1 MILERLILHDFG
13 IYRGRQEIELSPLTP
28 GRPIILIGARNG
40 RGKTTLLDAINLVL
54 YGSRA
59 NLSNRLPKV
68 SWEDYLRSSIHKSG
82 ATSASVSLH
91 FSVVNDFGVRAYHI
105 TRSWIAAPKGVN
117 ESFSVVVNGERDD
130 VLADDWSD
138 HLEGLLPLEIASLN
152 FFDGE
157 RTNELATPE
166 RSKEVIRSAIR
177 GLLGLGILER
187 LEADLKV
194 LIRRKQD
201 VAIGDT
207 GSEVLRGAQG
217 ELDAL
222 TTRRTALVQEV
233 AAYRTALERSKEE
246 LKRHEALARE
256 VGVERWEQRTEIESE
271 ISTIRAEQVDVE
283 QQLQIAAAG
292 VAPLAIAEA
301 LLARTDSQVQADQSL
316 YRERLLLEMLY
327 VRDSSVLEQ
336 LPIAVRDAAKA
347 VLLEDQAARRARVG
361 HTAVHADAE
370 QLREQVRSTL
380 DEIAGL
386 SDLGTLVSRFDLLET
401 RMADAERKLMGVPT
415 DAQLAPVLETLGQ
428 LREQVATHDRSLVA
442 GEEELQ
448 HLLVAVERQE
458 SRVASL
464 RQSEAD
470 KMSENIQDR
479 RSRDY
484 ATKALGTLEGLAKA
498 TITRNVA
505 AIEDSILR
513 SFKQLIGKTE
523 LITRIRLDPES
534 LEMSVDTNEGDG
546 QPIERLSAGERQL
559 LAVAIL
565 WGLSQIAQRDVPLVV
580 DTPLGRLDGF
590 HRERLARNYFPA
602 AAHQV
607 VILSTDEEFDSDL
620 RVLIEPFISREYLIE
635 FVEEEH
641 GSRITPGYFV
651 GVTA

>member
-1 MILERLILHDFG
+1 MILERLTLHDFG
-13 IYRGRQEIELSPLTP
+13 VYRGRQEIELSPLTP

-54 YGSRA
+54 YGNRA
-59 NLSNRLPKV
+59 NLSNRLPKI
-68 SWEDYLRSSIHKSG
+68 SWEDYLRSSIHKGG
-82 ATSASVSLH
+82 ATSASVSLQ

-105 TRSWIAAPKGVN
+105 TRSWVAAPRGVN

-166 RSKEVIRSAIR
+166 KSKEVIRSAIR

-201 VAIGDT
+201 VAIGEA
-207 GSEVLRGAQG
+207 GSGVLRDAQK
-217 ELDAL
+217 ELDVL
-222 TTRRTALVQEV
+222 TARRTALVQEV
-233 AAYRTALERSKEE
+233 AAYRTALERSNEE
-246 LKRHEALARE
+246 LKRHESLARE
-256 VGVERWEQRTEIESE
+256 VGVERWEQRTAIESE
-271 ISTIRAEQVDVE
+271 IATIRAEQAEVE

-316 YRERLLLEMLY
+316 YRERLLLEMLSI
-327 VRDSSVLEQ
+327 RDSAVLEQ
-336 LPIAVRDAAKA
+336 LPMAIREVAKA
-347 VLLEDQAARRARVG
+347 VLIEDQATRRARVG
-361 HTAVHADAE
+361 RVAVHADAE

-386 SDLGTLVSRFDLLET
+386 SELGTLVSRSDLLET

-415 DAQLAPVLETLGQ
+415 DGQLAPVLETLGR
-428 LREQVATHDRSLVA
+428 LREQVATHDRSLSA
-442 GEEELQ
+442 GDEELQ
-448 HLLVAVERQE
+448 HLSVAVERQE
-458 SRVASL
+458 SKVASL

-470 KMSENIQDR
+470 KMNENIQDR

-484 ATKALGTLEGLAKA
+484 ATKALSTLEGLAKA
-498 TITRNVA
+498 TIARNVA
-505 AIEDSILR
+505 AIEDSILK
-513 SFKQLIGKTE
+513 SFKQLIGKNE
-523 LITRIRLDPES
+523 LITRVRLDPES
-534 LEMSVDTNEGDG
+534 LEMSVDTSDGDG

-565 WGLSQIAQRDVPLVV
+565 WGLSQIARRDVPLVV

-590 HRERLARNYFPA
+590 HRERLARNYFPS

-607 VILSTDEEFDSDL
+607 IILSTDEEFDSDL
-620 RVLIEPFISREYLIE
+620 RSLIEPFISREYLIE
-635 FVEEEH
+635 FVEEDH

-651 GVTA
+651 GISS

>member
-1 MILERLILHDFG
+1 MILEKLILHDFG
-13 IYRGRQEIELSPLTP
+13 VYRGRQEIELSPVTP
-28 GRPIILIGARNG
+28 SRPIILIGARNG

-68 SWEDYLRSSIHKSG
+68 SWEEYLRSSIHKGG
-82 ATSASVSLH
+82 ATSASVSLQ
-91 FSVVNDFGVRAYHI
+91 FSVVNDFGVHSYHI
-105 TRSWIAAPKGVN
+105 TRSWTAAPRGAN

-130 VLADDWSD
+130 VLAEEWGD

-166 RSKEVIRSAIR
+166 KSKEVIRSAIR

-201 VAIGDT
+201 IAIGEA
-207 GSEVLRGAQG
+207 GSEVLRVAQE

-222 TTRRTALVQEV
+222 TTRRSALVQEV
-233 AAYRTALERSKEE
+233 AAFRTDLERSKEE
-246 LKRHEALARE
+246 LKRHESLARE

-271 ISTIRAEQVDVE
+271 LSTIRAEQTEVE

-301 LLARTDSQVQADQSL
+301 LLARTDSQVQADQLL
-316 YRERLLLEMLY
+316 YREQLLLEMLH
-327 VRDSSVLEQ
+327 VRDNSILEQ
-336 LPIAVRDAAKA
+336 LPNAIREVAQA
-347 VLLEDQAARRARVG
+347 VLLEDQEMRQARVA
-361 HTAVHADAE
+361 HVAVHADAE

-380 DEIAGL
+380 DEIAAL
-386 SDLGTLVSRFDLLET
+386 SDLGTLISRFDSLET
-401 RMADAERKLMGVPT
+401 RMADAERRLMGVPT
-415 DAQLAPVLETLGQ
+415 DAQLAPVLETLGR
-428 LREQVATHDRSLVA
+428 LREQVATHDRSLLA

-448 HLLVAVERQE
+448 RLSITVDRLE
-458 SRVASL
+458 SKVASM

-470 KMSENIQDR
+470 KMSESIQDR

-484 ATKALGTLEGLAKA
+484 AAKALSTLEGLAKA
-498 TITRNVA
+498 TIARNIA
-505 AIEDSILR
+505 AIEESILR
-513 SFKQLIGKTE
+513 SFNQLIGKTE
-523 LITRIRLDPES
+523 LITRVRLNPES

-580 DTPLGRLDGF
+580 DTPLGRLDRF
-590 HRERLARNYFPA
+590 HRERLARNYFPS

-607 VILSTDEEFDSDL
+607 VILSTDEEFDSEL
-620 RVLIEPFISREYLIE
+620 RLLIEPFISREFLIE
-635 FVEEEH
+635 FVEEDH

-651 GVTA
+651 GAGT

>member
-1 MILERLILHDFG
+1 MILEKLILHDFG
-13 IYRGRQEIELSPLTP
+13 VYRGRQEIELSPLAP
-28 GRPIILIGARNG
+28 SRPIILIGARNG
-40 RGKTTLLDAINLVL
+40 RGKTTILDAINLVL

-68 SWEDYLRSSIHKSG
+68 SWEEYLRSSIHKGG
-82 ATSASVSLH
+82 ATSSSVSLM
-91 FSVVNDFGVRAYHI
+91 FSVVNDFGVSDYHI
-105 TRSWIAAPKGVN
+105 TRSWTAVSRGVN
-117 ESFSVVVNGERDD
+117 ESFSVLVNGERDD
-130 VLADDWSD
+130 VLADDWGD

-166 RSKEVIRSAIR
+166 KSKEVIRSAIR

-201 VAIGDT
+201 SAIGEA
-207 GSEVLRGAQG
+207 GSEVLTDAQR
-217 ELDAL
+217 ELDTL
-222 TTRRTALVQEV
+222 TARRSALVQEV
-233 AAYRTALERSKEE
+233 AAFRTALERSREE
-246 LKRHEALARE
+246 LRRHESLARE
-256 VGVERWEQRTEIESE
+256 VGVERWEQRTEIEGE
-271 ISTIRAEQVDVE
+271 IAAIRAEQIEVD
-283 QQLQIAAAG
+283 QQMQIAAAG
-292 VAPLAIAEA
+292 AAPLAIAEA
-301 LLARTDSQVQADQSL
+301 LLARTDSQVQADQLL

-327 VRDSSVLEQ
+327 VRDDSILEQ
-336 LPIAVRDAAKA
+336 LTGEVHEVAKT
-347 VLLEDQAARRARVG
+347 VLHGDQAARRARVG
-361 HTAVHADAE
+361 RNAVHVDAE

-380 DEIAGL
+380 EEIAGL
-386 SDLGTLVSRFDLLET
+386 NDLGTLVSRFDVLET

-415 DAQLAPVLETLGQ
+415 DGQLAPVLETLGR
-428 LREQVATHDRSLVA
+428 LREQVATHDRSLSA

-448 HLLVAVERQE
+448 HLSVAIERQE
-458 SRVASL
+458 SKVASL

-479 RSRDY
+479 RSREY
-484 ATKALGTLEGLAKA
+484 ATKALNTLEGLATA
-498 TITRNVA
+498 TIARNIA

-513 SFKQLIGKTE
+513 SFKQLIGKSE
-523 LITRIRLDPES
+523 LITRVRLNPET
-534 LEMSVDTNEGDG
+534 LEMSVDTSEGDG

-590 HRERLARNYFPA
+590 HRERLARNYFPSA
-602 AAHQV
+602 AQQV

-620 RVLIEPFISREYLIE
+620 RGLIEPFISREYLIE
-635 FVEEEH
+635 FVEEDH
-641 GSRITPGYFV
+641 GSRITPGYFA
-651 GVTA
+651 GVSS

>member
-13 IYRGRQEIELSPLTP
+13 VYRGRQEIELSPLTP

-166 RSKEVIRSAIR
+166 KSKEVIRSAIR

-207 GSEVLRGAQG
+207 GSEVLRGAQE

-246 LKRHEALARE
+246 LKRHESLARE

-336 LPIAVRDAAKA
+336 LPIAVREVAKA
-347 VLLEDQAARRARVG
+347 VLLDDQAARRARVG
-361 HTAVHADAE
+361 HIAVHADAE

-386 SDLGTLVSRFDLLET
+386 SDLGTLISRFDLLET

-428 LREQVATHDRSLVA
+428 LREQVATHDRSLMA

-448 HLLVAVERQE
+448 HLVVAVERQG
-458 SRVASL
+458 SKVASL
-464 RQSEAD
+464 RQAEAD

-505 AIEDSILR
+505 AIENSILR

-523 LITRIRLDPES
+523 LITRVRLNPDS

-590 HRERLARNYFPA
+590 HRERLARNYFPS

-620 RVLIEPFISREYLIE
+620 RTLIEPFISREYLIE
-635 FVEEEH
+635 FVEEDH

-651 GVTA
+651 GVAS

>member
-13 IYRGRQEIELSPLTP
+13 VYRGRQEIELSPLTP

-166 RSKEVIRSAIR
+166 KSKEVIRSAIR

-207 GSEVLRGAQG
+207 GSEVLRGAQE

-246 LKRHEALARE
+246 LKRHESLARE

-336 LPIAVRDAAKA
+336 LPIAVREVAKA
-347 VLLEDQAARRARVG
+347 VLLDDQAARRARVG
-361 HTAVHADAE
+361 HIAVHADAE

-386 SDLGTLVSRFDLLET
+386 SDLGTLISRFDLLET

-428 LREQVATHDRSLVA
+428 LREQVATHDRSLMA

-448 HLLVAVERQE
+448 HLVVAVERQG
-458 SRVASL
+458 SKVASL
-464 RQSEAD
+464 RQAEAD

-505 AIEDSILR
+505 AIENSILR

-523 LITRIRLDPES
+523 LITRVRLNPDS

-565 WGLSQIAQRDVPLVV
+565 WGLSQIAQRDVPWVV

-590 HRERLARNYFPA
+590 HRERLARNYFPS

-620 RVLIEPFISREYLIE
+620 RTLIEPFISREYLIE
-635 FVEEEH
+635 FVEEDH

-651 GVTA
+651 GVAS

>member
-1 MILERLILHDFG
+1 MILEKLILHDFG
-13 IYRGRQEIELSPLTP
+13 VYRGRQEIELSPLAP
-28 GRPIILIGARNG
+28 SRPIILIGARNG
-40 RGKTTLLDAINLVL
+40 RGKTTILDAINLVL

-68 SWEDYLRSSIHKSG
+68 SWEEYLRSSIHKGG
-82 ATSASVSLH
+82 ATSSSVSLM
-91 FSVVNDFGVRAYHI
+91 FSVVNDFGVSDYHI
-105 TRSWIAAPKGVN
+105 TRSWTAVSRGVN
-117 ESFSVVVNGERDD
+117 ESFSVLVNGERDD
-130 VLADDWSD
+130 VLADDWGD

-166 RSKEVIRSAIR
+166 KSKEVIRSAIR

-201 VAIGDT
+201 SAIGEA
-207 GSEVLRGAQG
+207 GSEVLTDAQR
-217 ELDAL
+217 ELDTL
-222 TTRRTALVQEV
+222 TARRSALVQEV
-233 AAYRTALERSKEE
+233 AAFRTALERSREE
-246 LKRHEALARE
+246 LRRHESLARE
-256 VGVERWEQRTEIESE
+256 VGVERWEQRTEIEGE
-271 ISTIRAEQVDVE
+271 IAAIRAEQIEVD
-283 QQLQIAAAG
+283 QQMQIAAAG
-292 VAPLAIAEA
+292 AAPLAIAEA
-301 LLARTDSQVQADQSL
+301 LLARTDSQVQADQLL

-327 VRDSSVLEQ
+327 VRDDSILEQ
-336 LPIAVRDAAKA
+336 LTGEVHEVAKT
-347 VLLEDQAARRARVG
+347 VLHGDQAARRARVG
-361 HTAVHADAE
+361 RNAVHVDAE

-380 DEIAGL
+380 EEIAGL
-386 SDLGTLVSRFDLLET
+386 NDLGTLVSRFDVLET

-415 DAQLAPVLETLGQ
+415 DGQLAPVLETLGR
-428 LREQVATHDRSLVA
+428 LREQVATHDRSLSA

-448 HLLVAVERQE
+448 HLSVAIERQE
-458 SRVASL
+458 SKVASL

-479 RSRDY
+479 RSREY
-484 ATKALGTLEGLAKA
+484 ATRALNTLEGLATA
-498 TITRNVA
+498 TIARNIA

-513 SFKQLIGKTE
+513 SFKQLIGKSE
-523 LITRIRLDPES
+523 LITRVRLNPET
-534 LEMSVDTNEGDG
+534 LEMSVDTSEGDG

-590 HRERLARNYFPA
+590 HRERLARNYFPSA
-602 AAHQV
+602 AQQV

-620 RVLIEPFISREYLIE
+620 RGLIEPFISREYLIE
-635 FVEEEH
+635 FVEEDH
-641 GSRITPGYFV
+641 GSRITPGYFA
-651 GVTA
+651 GVSS

>member
-271 ISTIRAEQVDVE
+271 ISTIRSEQVDVE

>member
-13 IYRGRQEIELSPLTP
+13 VYRGRQEIELSPLTP

-166 RSKEVIRSAIR
+166 KSKEVIRSAIR

-207 GSEVLRGAQG
+207 GSEVLRGAQE

-233 AAYRTALERSKEE
+233 AAYRTPLERSKEE
-246 LKRHEALARE
+246 LKRHESLARE

-336 LPIAVRDAAKA
+336 LPIAVREVAKA
-347 VLLEDQAARRARVG
+347 VLLDDQAARRARVG
-361 HTAVHADAE
+361 HIAVHADAE

-386 SDLGTLVSRFDLLET
+386 SDLGTLISRFDLLET

-428 LREQVATHDRSLVA
+428 LREQVATHDRSLMA

-448 HLLVAVERQE
+448 HLVVAVERQG
-458 SRVASL
+458 SKVASL
-464 RQSEAD
+464 RQAEAD

-505 AIEDSILR
+505 AIEFSILR

-523 LITRIRLDPES
+523 LITRVRLNPDS

-590 HRERLARNYFPA
+590 HRERLARNYFPS

-620 RVLIEPFISREYLIE
+620 RTLIEPFISREYLIE
-635 FVEEEH
+635 FVEEDH

-651 GVTA
+651 GVAS

>member
-1 MILERLILHDFG
+1 MILEKLILHDFG
-13 IYRGRQEIELSPLTP
+13 VYRGRQEIELLPVTP
-28 GRPIILIGARNG
+28 SRPIILIGARNG

-68 SWEDYLRSSIHKSG
+68 SWEEYLRSSIHKGG
-82 ATSASVSLH
+82 ATSASVSLQ
-91 FSVVNDFGVRAYHI
+91 FSVINDFGAHSYHI
-105 TRSWIAAPKGVN
+105 TRSWTAAPRGAN

-130 VLADDWSD
+130 VLAEEWGD

-166 RSKEVIRSAIR
+166 KSKEVIRSAIR

-187 LEADLKV
+187 LESDLKV

-201 VAIGDT
+201 IAIGGA
-207 GSEVLRGAQG
+207 GSEVLRVAQE

-222 TTRRTALVQEV
+222 TTRRSALVQEV
-233 AAYRTALERSKEE
+233 AAIRTDLERSKEE
-246 LKRHEALARE
+246 LKRHESLARE

-271 ISTIRAEQVDVE
+271 ISTIRAEQTEVE

-301 LLARTDSQVQADQSL
+301 LLARTDSQVQADQLL
-316 YRERLLLEMLY
+316 YREQLLLEMLH
-327 VRDSSVLEQ
+327 VRDNSILEQ
-336 LPIAVRDAAKA
+336 LPNAIREVAQA
-347 VLLEDQAARRARVG
+347 VLLADQEMRQARVM
-361 HTAVHADAE
+361 HCAVHADAE

-380 DEIAGL
+380 DEIAAL
-386 SDLGTLVSRFDLLET
+386 SDLGTLISRFDSLET
-401 RMADAERKLMGVPT
+401 RMADAERRLMGVPS
-415 DAQLAPVLETLGQ
+415 DAQLAPVLETLGR
-428 LREQVATHDRSLVA
+428 LREQVATRDRSLLA

-448 HLLVAVERQE
+448 RLSITVERLE
-458 SRVASL
+458 SKVASM

-470 KMSENIQDR
+470 KMSESIQDR

-484 ATKALGTLEGLAKA
+484 AAKALSTLEGLAKA
-498 TITRNVA
+498 TIARNIA
-505 AIEDSILR
+505 AIEESILR
-513 SFKQLIGKTE
+513 SFNQLIGKTE
-523 LITRIRLDPES
+523 LITRVRLNPES

-580 DTPLGRLDGF
+580 DTPLGRLDRF
-590 HRERLARNYFPA
+590 HRERLARNYFPS

-607 VILSTDEEFDSDL
+607 VILSTDEEFDSEL
-620 RVLIEPFISREYLIE
+620 RLLIEPFISREFLIE
-635 FVEEEH
+635 FVEEDH

-651 GVTA
+651 GAGT

>member
-523 LITRIRLDPES
+523 LITRIRLNPES

>member
-13 IYRGRQEIELSPLTP
+13 VYRGRQEIELSPLTP

-166 RSKEVIRSAIR
+166 KSKEVIRSAIR

-207 GSEVLRGAQG
+207 GSEVLRGAQE

-246 LKRHEALARE
+246 LKRHESLARE

-336 LPIAVRDAAKA
+336 LPIAVREVAKT
-347 VLLEDQAARRARVG
+347 VLLDDQAARRARIG
-361 HTAVHADAE
+361 HMAVHADAE

-386 SDLGTLVSRFDLLET
+386 SDLGTLISRFDLLET

-428 LREQVATHDRSLVA
+428 LREQVATHDRSLMA

-448 HLLVAVERQE
+448 HLVVAVERQG
-458 SRVASL
+458 SKVASL
-464 RQSEAD
+464 RQAEAD

-505 AIEDSILR
+505 AIENSILR

-523 LITRIRLDPES
+523 LITRVRLNPDS

-590 HRERLARNYFPA
+590 HRERLARNYFPS

-620 RVLIEPFISREYLIE
+620 RTLIEPFISREYLIE
-635 FVEEEH
+635 FVEEDH

-651 GVTA
+651 GVAS

>member
-13 IYRGRQEIELSPLTP
+13 VYRGRQEIELSPLTP

-166 RSKEVIRSAIR
+166 KSKEVIRSAIR

-207 GSEVLRGAQG
+207 GSEVLRGAQE

-222 TTRRTALVQEV
+222 TARRTALVQEV

-246 LKRHEALARE
+246 LKRHESLARE
-256 VGVERWEQRTEIESE
+256 VGVERWEQRTEIESD
-271 ISTIRAEQVDVE
+271 ISKIRSEQVDVE

-336 LPIAVRDAAKA
+336 LPIAVREVAKT
-347 VLLEDQAARRARVG
+347 VLLEDQATRRARVG

-386 SDLGTLVSRFDLLET
+386 SDLGTLISRFDLLET

-448 HLLVAVERQE
+448 HLVVAVERQE
-458 SRVASL
+458 SKVASL

-498 TITRNVA
+498 TIKRNVA

-513 SFKQLIGKTE
+513 SFAQLIGKTE
-523 LITRIRLDPES
+523 LITRVRLNPDS

-590 HRERLARNYFPA
+590 HRERLARNYFPS

-620 RVLIEPFISREYLIE
+620 RILIEPFISREYLIE
-635 FVEEEH
+635 FVEEDQ

-651 GVTA
+651 GIAS

>member
-13 IYRGRQEIELSPLTP
+13 VYRGRQEIELSPLTP

-166 RSKEVIRSAIR
+166 KSKEVIRSAIR

-207 GSEVLRGAQG
+207 GSEVLRGAQE

-246 LKRHEALARE
+246 LKRHESLARE

-336 LPIAVRDAAKA
+336 LPIAVREVAKA
-347 VLLEDQAARRARVG
+347 VLLDDQAARRARVG
-361 HTAVHADAE
+361 HIAVHADAE

-386 SDLGTLVSRFDLLET
+386 SDLGTLISRFDLLET

-428 LREQVATHDRSLVA
+428 LREQVATHDRSLMA

-448 HLLVAVERQE
+448 HLMVAVERQG
-458 SRVASL
+458 SKVASL
-464 RQSEAD
+464 RQAEAD

-505 AIEDSILR
+505 AIENSILR

-523 LITRIRLDPES
+523 LITRVRLNPDS

-590 HRERLARNYFPA
+590 HRERLARNYFPS

-620 RVLIEPFISREYLIE
+620 RTLIEPFISREYLIE
-635 FVEEEH
+635 FVEEDH

-651 GVTA
+651 GVAS

>member
-1 MILERLILHDFG
+1 MILEKLILHDFG
-13 IYRGRQEIELSPLTP
+13 VYRGRQEIELSPLAP
-28 GRPIILIGARNG
+28 SRPIILIGARNG
-40 RGKTTLLDAINLVL
+40 RGKTTILDAINLVL

-68 SWEDYLRSSIHKSG
+68 SWEEYLRSSIHKGG
-82 ATSASVSLH
+82 ATSSSVSLM
-91 FSVVNDFGVRAYHI
+91 FSVVNDFGVSDYHI
-105 TRSWIAAPKGVN
+105 TRSWTAVSRGVN
-117 ESFSVVVNGERDD
+117 ESFSVLVNGERDD
-130 VLADDWSD
+130 VLADDWGD

-166 RSKEVIRSAIR
+166 KSKEVIRSAIR

-201 VAIGDT
+201 SAIGEA
-207 GSEVLRGAQG
+207 GSEVLTDAQR
-217 ELDAL
+217 ELDTL
-222 TTRRTALVQEV
+222 TARRSALVQEV
-233 AAYRTALERSKEE
+233 AAFRTALERSREE
-246 LKRHEALARE
+246 LRRHESLARE
-256 VGVERWEQRTEIESE
+256 VGVERWEQRTEIEGE
-271 ISTIRAEQVDVE
+271 IAAIRAEQIEVD
-283 QQLQIAAAG
+283 QQMQIAAAG
-292 VAPLAIAEA
+292 AAPLAIAEA
-301 LLARTDSQVQADQSL
+301 LLARTDSQVQADQLL

-327 VRDSSVLEQ
+327 VRDDSILEQ
-336 LPIAVRDAAKA
+336 LTGEVHEVAKT
-347 VLLEDQAARRARVG
+347 VLHRDQAARRARVG
-361 HTAVHADAE
+361 RNAVHVDAE

-380 DEIAGL
+380 EEIAGL
-386 SDLGTLVSRFDLLET
+386 NDLGTLVSRFDVLET

-415 DAQLAPVLETLGQ
+415 DGQLAPVLETLGR
-428 LREQVATHDRSLVA
+428 LREQVATHDRSLSA

-448 HLLVAVERQE
+448 HLSVAIERQE
-458 SRVASL
+458 SKVASL

-479 RSRDY
+479 RSREY
-484 ATKALGTLEGLAKA
+484 ATKALNTLEGLATA
-498 TITRNVA
+498 TIARNIA

-513 SFKQLIGKTE
+513 SFKQLIGKSE
-523 LITRIRLDPES
+523 LITRVRLNPET
-534 LEMSVDTNEGDG
+534 LEMSVDTSEGDG

-590 HRERLARNYFPA
+590 HRERLARNYFPSA
-602 AAHQV
+602 AQQV

-620 RVLIEPFISREYLIE
+620 RGLIEPFISREYLIE
-635 FVEEEH
+635 FVEEDH
-641 GSRITPGYFV
+641 GSRITPGYFA
-651 GVTA
+651 GVSS

>member
-13 IYRGRQEIELSPLTP
+13 VYRGRQEIELSPLTP
-28 GRPIILIGARNG
+28 SRPIILIGARNG

-59 NLSNRLPKV
+59 NLSNRLLKV
-68 SWEDYLRSSIHKSG
+68 SWDDYLQSSIHKGG

-105 TRSWIAAPKGVN
+105 TRSWTAAPKGVN

-130 VLADDWSD
+130 VLADDWGD

-166 RSKEVIRSAIR
+166 KSKEVIRSAIR

-201 VAIGDT
+201 VAIGEAV
-207 GSEVLRGAQG
+207 SEVLSGAQE

-233 AAYRTALERSKEE
+233 AAFRTALERSKEE
-246 LKRHEALARE
+246 LKRHESLARE

-283 QQLQIAAAG
+283 QQLQIVAAG

-327 VRDSSVLEQ
+327 VRDSSIVEQ
-336 LPIAVRDAAKA
+336 LPSAVREVAQA
-347 VLLEDQAARRARVG
+347 VLLEDQATRRARVA
-361 HTAVHADAE
+361 HVAVHAEAE

-380 DEIAGL
+380 DEIDAL
-386 SDLGTLVSRFDLLET
+386 SDLGSLISRFDLLET

-415 DAQLAPVLETLGQ
+415 DAQLAPVLETLGR
-428 LREQVATHDRSLVA
+428 LREQVATHDRSLLA

-448 HLLVAVERQE
+448 RIAITVERQE
-458 SRVASL
+458 SKVASM

-470 KMSENIQDR
+470 KMSESIQDR

-484 ATKALGTLEGLAKA
+484 AAKALGTLEGLAKA
-498 TITRNVA
+498 TIARNIA
-505 AIEDSILR
+505 AIEESILR
-513 SFKQLIGKTE
+513 SFNQLIGKTE
-523 LITRIRLDPES
+523 LITRVRLNSET
-534 LEMSVDTNEGDG
+534 LEMSVDTNEGVG

-580 DTPLGRLDGF
+580 DTPLGRLDRF
-590 HRERLARNYFPA
+590 HRERLARNYFPS

-607 VILSTDEEFDSDL
+607 VILSTDEEFDIEL
-620 RVLIEPFISREYLIE
+620 RLLIEPFISREYLIE
-635 FVEEEH
+635 FVEEDH
-641 GSRITPGYFV
+641 GSRIKPGYFI
-651 GVTA
+651 GAAT

>member
-13 IYRGRQEIELSPLTP
+13 VYRGRQEIELSPLTP

-166 RSKEVIRSAIR
+166 KSKEVIRSAIR

-201 VAIGDT
+201 LAIGGT
-207 GSEVLRGAQG
+207 GSEVLRGAQE

-222 TTRRTALVQEV
+222 TARRTALVQEV

-246 LKRHEALARE
+246 LKRHESLARE

-271 ISTIRAEQVDVE
+271 ISIIRAEQVDVE

-336 LPIAVRDAAKA
+336 LPIAVREVAKA

-361 HTAVHADAE
+361 HTAVHVDAE

-386 SDLGTLVSRFDLLET
+386 SDLGTLISRFDLLET

-448 HLLVAVERQE
+448 HLVVAVERQE
-458 SRVASL
+458 SKVASL

-523 LITRIRLDPES
+523 LITRVRLDPES
-534 LEMSVDTNEGDG
+534 LEMSVDTHEGDG

-590 HRERLARNYFPA
+590 HRERLARNYFPS

>member
-13 IYRGRQEIELSPLTP
+13 VYRGRQEIELSPLAP

-166 RSKEVIRSAIR
+166 KSKEVIRSAIR

-201 VAIGDT
+201 LAIGGT
-207 GSEVLRGAQG
+207 GSEVLRGAQE

-222 TTRRTALVQEV
+222 TARRTALVQEV

-246 LKRHEALARE
+246 LKRHESLARE

-271 ISTIRAEQVDVE
+271 ISIIRAEQVDVE

-336 LPIAVRDAAKA
+336 LPIAVREVAKA

-361 HTAVHADAE
+361 HTAVHVDAE

-386 SDLGTLVSRFDLLET
+386 SDLGTLISRFDLLET

-448 HLLVAVERQE
+448 HLVVAVERQE
-458 SRVASL
+458 SKVASL

-523 LITRIRLDPES
+523 LITRVRLDPES
-534 LEMSVDTNEGDG
+534 LEMSVDTHEGDG

-590 HRERLARNYFPA
+590 HRERLARNYFPS

>member
-13 IYRGRQEIELSPLTP
+13 VYRGRQEIELSPLTP

-166 RSKEVIRSAIR
+166 KSKEVIRSAIR

-201 VAIGDT
+201 LAIGGT
-207 GSEVLRGAQG
+207 GSEVLRGAQE

-222 TTRRTALVQEV
+222 TARRTALVQEV
-233 AAYRTALERSKEE
+233 AGYRTALERSKEE
-246 LKRHEALARE
+246 LKRHESLARE

-336 LPIAVRDAAKA
+336 LPIAVREVAKA

-361 HTAVHADAE
+361 HTAVHVDAE

-386 SDLGTLVSRFDLLET
+386 SDLGTLISRFDLLET

-448 HLLVAVERQE
+448 HLVVAVERQE
-458 SRVASL
+458 SKVASL

-523 LITRIRLDPES
+523 LITRVRLDPES
-534 LEMSVDTNEGDG
+534 LEMSVDTHEGDG

-590 HRERLARNYFPA
+590 HRERLARNYFPS